1 MKYFK
6 IIIIL
11 FTFVAQPLS
20 RLTENSKLFT
30 VDMTKLLRYSDFGK
44 NIIAANNIARKK
56 LQSENKKLEK
66 KLLLEEK
73 ELSELRTIISID
85 EFRPKALEFD
95 KKVTIIRKGQRE
107 KEENL
112 NKKVR
117 REEADFFK
125 KIYPIL
131 YELLIERG
139 GLVLIDQ
146 RNAILWDNSVDLT
159 DDAIAV
165 INRVVGSGIKTN

>member
-1 MKYFK
+1 MTSLK
-6 IIIIL
+6 IAL
-11 FTFVAQPLS
+11 FLLCLLFQPLLAEEKS
-20 RLTENSKLFT
+20 VLFT
-30 VDMTKLLRYSDFGK
+30 VDMSKLLRSSDFGK
-44 NIIAANNIARKK
+44 NIIANNNAARQN
-56 LQSENKKLEK
+56 LQNENNDLEE
-66 KLLLEEK
+66 KLLIEEK
-73 ELSELRTIISID
+73 ELSELRKTLSID

-117 REEADFFK
+117 REETDFFK

-139 GLVLIDQ
+139 GLVLVDQ

-159 DDAIAV
+159 DDAIAL
-165 INRVVGSGIKTN
+165 INQALVSGIKTN

>member
-1 MKYFK
+1 MTHFK
-6 IIIIL
+6 IVL
-11 FTFVAQPLS
+11 FLLCLLFQPLLAEEKS
-20 RLTENSKLFT
+20 VLFT
-30 VDMTKLLRYSDFGK
+30 VDMSKLLRSSDFGK
-44 NIIAANNIARKK
+44 NIIAVNNAARQN
-56 LQSENKKLEK
+56 LQNENNNLEE
-66 KLLLEEK
+66 KLLIEEK
-73 ELSELRTIISID
+73 ELSELRKTISID

-117 REEADFFK
+117 REESDFFK

-165 INRVVGSGIKTN
+165 INRVLGSGIKTK